1 MTVCIDS
8 NVLLG
13 MFTASHAHR
22 PILDAWL
29 QKLFMWAVST
39 EILLEYEEIMLRE
52 GGTVKAAKMMQIM
65 QMAATA
71 HGNLHLVSPTYRF
84 HLITDDPDDDKFT
97 DCAMTSDADWLITSD
112 GHFGRLVSSGYKPQ
126 PITPEDFI
134 NRFLKPRG
142 TP

>member
-39 EILLEYEEIMLRE
+39 ETLLEYEE
-52 GGTVKAAKMMQIM
+52 IM

-97 DCAMTSDADWLITSD
+97 DCAITSDADWLITSD
-112 GHFGRLVSSGYKPQ
+112 GHFGRLVGSGYKPQ
-126 PITPEDFI
+126 PITPKDFI